1 MFEKIKQKVKH
12 RSYSHR
18 LQDKLETV
26 LHNLERPRSVIFY
39 TTHKCASTFAQRLF
53 EVMARNANYELVD
66 YAGAIWGAGDRL
78 SKIETPYEI
87 FLERA
92 YSELYSLNGKI
103 YAPQREYLDFP
114 GRHKFRHIFFLR
126 DPRDVLVSAYYSFAF
141 THAEPSRSLDRDDF
155 LAQRSKMQ
163 QQGIDDYV
171 LEQAEQWILPFYRNY
186 QKLRDT
192 ADDYLYVKYS
202 LFINDTAKFIQQIA
216 DYCDLNPSTSDI
228 NFLVQE
234 ASPVQTT
241 EKKKSHK
248 RSGKT
253 GQYLEKLR
261 PETVDKL
268 NEILA
273 DVLRDWEFETEKES

>member
-1 MFEKIKQKVKH
+1 MFEKIQQKIKN
-12 RSYSHR
+12 RSYSNR

-26 LHNLERPRSVIFY
+26 LRNLDKPRSVIFY

-126 DPRDVLVSAYYSFAF
+126 DPRDVLVSAYFSFAF
-141 THAEPSRSLDRDDF
+141 THAEPLRSSDRDDF

-171 LEQAEQWILPFYRNY
+171 LEQAEQWILPFYSNY

-202 LFINDTAKFIQQIA
+202 LFISDTAKFIQQIA
-216 DYCDLNPSTSDI
+216 DYCDLKPPASDI
-228 NFLVQE
+228 EFLVRE
-234 ASPVQTT
+234 ASPVQKT
-241 EKKKSHK
+241 EQKKSHK

-261 PETVDKL
+261 PETIEKL
-268 NEILA
+268 NGILA
-273 DVLRDWEFETEKES
+273 DVLRDWEFEAEKES